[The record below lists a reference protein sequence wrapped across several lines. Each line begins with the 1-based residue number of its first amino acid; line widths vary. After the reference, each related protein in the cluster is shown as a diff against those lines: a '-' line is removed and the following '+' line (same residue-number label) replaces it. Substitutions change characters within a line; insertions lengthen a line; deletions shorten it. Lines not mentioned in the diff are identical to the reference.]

1 MNFKGTGL
9 YLSPFLTKEIFVP
22 SKYNV
27 SSDIAKRTWNGVVYD
42 SAVEMKFARDY
53 IEPRLLSG
61 ELVKAERQI
70 KYILQPS
77 FKHNDMLIRPI
88 NYVADFVITYA
99 DGHQVV
105 IDIKGM
111 PDATAKLKRKLF
123 FYHYPDI
130 DYQWISYSKI
140 DGGWITYE
148 ALAKAR
154 KARKKQRELDK
165 KGK

>member
-1 MNFKGTGL
+1 MLVPFFDKGD
-9 YLSPFLTKEIFVP
+9 YVS

-27 SSDIAKRTWNGVVYD
+27 SSDIAKRTWKGIVYD
-42 SAVEMKFARDY
+42 SAVEMKFAREY

-154 KARKKQRELDK
+154 KARKRQREISLSN
-165 KGK
+165 